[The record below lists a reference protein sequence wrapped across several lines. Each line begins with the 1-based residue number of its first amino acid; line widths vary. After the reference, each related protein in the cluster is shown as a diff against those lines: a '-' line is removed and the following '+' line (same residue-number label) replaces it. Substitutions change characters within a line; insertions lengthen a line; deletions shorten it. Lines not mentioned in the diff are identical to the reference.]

1 MKENESKS
9 KYQKFIIETWN
20 RSDIKNAEYNPRI
33 ISDEARKRLSKSL
46 KKHGLIQPIIV
57 NRLTGN
63 IVGGHK
69 RLEQLDILEKSNT
82 YLIDVAIVEM
92 TEKQE
97 KEANIQLNNDLAMGE
112 WDTKLLND
120 LFVNDKL
127 DLDNTGFDLDS
138 INVLGIDFKYD
149 FPEEIESVKKD
160 LKEAND
166 IKDIKKKIKNDMESN
181 YIENDSPNF
190 FLVVVFLNEQEKD
203 EWLKSKKLRKD
214 TKYIDSEILD
224 DLYK

>member
-69 RLEQLDILEKSNT
+69 RLEQLEIIEKSNT